1 MCSPPDRCYIFLK
14 LLFCKLLIQFQE
26 ACKEWFLSCGKYAPP
41 GCRDLP
47 DIAYIPLKPKQIIGF
62 WPTSTMFVIL
72 SVSLFYNFA
81 AINGTLEKMSG
92 ALLYA
97 CRNFPG
103 LLPYAL
109 FAVAV
114 ILSVMGATFFTVL
127 AFLAP
132 ITLVICDES
141 RMDKLTGAVAINCG
155 ALAGGNFPTSNLG
168 VVFRGLSD
176 TAYEASPEIAAVD
189 SFNMEMKIFAF
200 AIFFSLILITIFR
213 FGFKENRN
221 IGKGVTFKKP
231 ESFTKD
237 QKTTL
242 TLMMAMMAVVLIF
255 PLLNILMPGNAAVKY
270 ISGKVDVGLVA
281 IIFTVIALLLKLAP
295 QKEAIAKVPWNTII
309 MIAGAGMLIAVAVEA
324 GTIEALSTWIGSN
337 VPKPLVPI
345 AFCLVGAIMSF
356 FSSTTGVVAPALFP
370 LIPNLAASVGL
381 SAPVLFACTILGAQ
395 SSAISP
401 FSSGGSLILG
411 STPKEEERNELFNRL
426 LMVAVP
432 ISVITCTIYNF
443 VIAMVL

>member
-1 MCSPPDRCYIFLK
+1 MLSLIIILAIAIAIFLGYK
-14 LLFCKLLIQFQE
+14 TKINTGLFCIVF
-26 ACKEWFLSCGKYAPP
+26 
-41 GCRDLP
+41 
-47 DIAYIPLKPKQIIGF
+47 AYIIGCFVMGLKPKAVIGY
-62 WPTSTMFVIL
+62 WPVSTMFVIL
-72 SVSLFYNFA
+72 SVSLFYNVA

-97 CRNFPG
+97 CRSFPG

-132 ITLVICDES
+132 ITLVICEES
-141 RMDKLTGAVAINCG
+141 KMDKLTGAVAINAG

-168 VVFRGLSD
+168 VIFRGLAD
-176 TAYEASPEIAAVD
+176 TAFEAAPDLEAIET
-189 SFNMEMKIFAF
+189 FGMEMQIFVF
-200 AIFFSLILITIFR
+200 AILFSLILITVFR
-213 FGFKENRN
+213 FGFKSNRN

-231 ESFTKD
+231 EAFDAK

-242 TLMMAMMAVVLIF
+242 IMMLAMMAVVLIF
-255 PLLNILMPGNAAVKY
+255 PLLQIVLPKNQAISF
-270 ISGKVDVGLVA
+270 ISGKIDVGLVA
-281 IIFTVIALLLKLAP
+281 IIFAVIAFLLKLAP
-295 QKEAIAKVPWNTII
+295 QKDAIAKIPWNTII

-337 VPKPLVPI
+337 VPGPLVPI
-345 AFCLVGAIMSF
+345 AFSIVGAIMSF

-370 LIPNLAASVGL
+370 LIPGIAASA
-381 SAPVLFACTILGAQ
+381 SINPVALFACTVLGAQ

-401 FSSGGSLILG
+401 FSSGGSLIMG
-411 STPKEEERNELFNRL
+411 SCGNEEERNILFNRL

-432 ISVITCTIYNF
+432 ISVLLCAAFNF
-443 VIAMVL
+443 VVAFIL

>member
-1 MCSPPDRCYIFLK
+1 MLSVAIILAIALAIFLGYK
-14 LLFCKLLIQFQE
+14 TKINTGLFCIVF
-26 ACKEWFLSCGKYAPP
+26 
-41 GCRDLP
+41 
-47 DIAYIPLKPKQIIGF
+47 AYIIGCFVMGLKPKQVIGY

-97 CRNFPG
+97 CRKFPG

-109 FAVAV
+109 LAVAV
-114 ILSVMGATFFTVL
+114 ILSVMGATYFTVL

-168 VVFRGLSD
+168 VIFRGLAD
-176 TAYEASPEIAAVD
+176 TAFEASPDVAAVET
-189 SFNMEMKIFAF
+189 FGMEMKIFLF
-200 AIFFSLILITIFR
+200 SVLFSLVLVTIFR

-231 ESFTKD
+231 AVFTKD
-237 QKTTL
+237 QKITL
-242 TLMMAMMAVVLIF
+242 SLMMIMMVVVLIF
-255 PLLNILMPGNAAVKY
+255 PLMQILMSGNAAIQY
-270 ISGKVDVGLVA
+270 ISSKVDVGLVA
-281 IIFTVIALLLKLAP
+281 IVFAVIALLLKLAP
-295 QKEAIAKVPWNTII
+295 QKETLAKIPWNTIV

-324 GTIEALSTWIGSN
+324 GTIDALSTWIGSN

-345 AFCLVGAIMSF
+345 AFSIVGAIMSF

-370 LIPNLAASVGL
+370 LIPNLAASAGL
-381 SAPVLFACTILGAQ
+381 SSSALFACTIIGAQ

-411 STPKEEERNELFNRL
+411 STPKEEDRNMLFNRL

-432 ISVITCTIYNF
+432 ISVLFGAAYNF
-443 VIAMVL
+443 ALAMIL

>member
-1 MCSPPDRCYIFLK
+1 MLSLVIVLSIAVAIFLGYK
-14 LLFCKLLIQFQE
+14 TKINTGFFCIVF
-26 ACKEWFLSCGKYAPP
+26 AYAI
-41 GCRDLP
+41 GCF
-47 DIAYIPLKPKQIIGF
+47 AMGLKPKEIIAF

-72 SVSLFYNFA
+72 SVSLFYNVA
-81 AINGTLEKMSG
+81 AINGTLEKMSS

-97 CRNFPG
+97 CRAFPG

-114 ILSVMGATFFTVL
+114 VLSIMGATFFTVL

-132 ITLVICDES
+132 ITMVICEES

-168 VVFRGLSD
+168 VIFRGLAD
-176 TAYEASPEIAAVD
+176 TAYEAAPELSAPD
-189 SFNMEMKIFAF
+189 TFGMEMQIFLF
-200 AIFFSLILITIFR
+200 AVLFSLVLISIFR
-213 FGFKENRN
+213 FCFKENRN

-231 ESFTKD
+231 EAFDTK
-237 QKTTL
+237 QKQTL
-242 TLMMAMMAVVLIF
+242 ILMIIMMVVVLIF
-255 PLLNILMPGNAAVKY
+255 PLLKLFAGENAA
-270 ISGKVDVGLVA
+270 ISFISSKIDVGLVA
-281 IIFTVIALLLKLAP
+281 ICFAVIAFLMKLAP
-295 QKEAIAKVPWNTII
+295 QKDAIAKIPWNTII

-337 VPKPLVPI
+337 VPAPLVPI
-345 AFCLVGAIMSF
+345 AFSIVGAFMSF

-370 LIPNLAASVGL
+370 LIPGIAASTGL
-381 SAPVLFACTILGAQ
+381 NAAALFACTVLGAQ

-411 STPKEEERNELFNRL
+411 SMSNEEERGSMFNRL

-432 ISVITCTIYNF
+432 ISVIICAAYNF
-443 VIAMVL
+443 IVAFIL

>member
-1 MCSPPDRCYIFLK
+1 MLSVAIILAIALAIFLGYK
-14 LLFCKLLIQFQE
+14 TKINTGLFCIVF
-26 ACKEWFLSCGKYAPP
+26 
-41 GCRDLP
+41 
-47 DIAYIPLKPKQIIGF
+47 AYIIGCFVMGLKPKQVIGY

-97 CRNFPG
+97 CRKFPG

-109 FAVAV
+109 LAVAV
-114 ILSVMGATFFTVL
+114 ILSVMGATYFTVL

-168 VVFRGLSD
+168 VIFRGLAD
-176 TAYEASPEIAAVD
+176 TAFEASPDVAAVET
-189 SFNMEMKIFAF
+189 FGMEMKIFLF
-200 AIFFSLILITIFR
+200 SVLFSLVLVTIFR

-231 ESFTKD
+231 EVFTKD
-237 QKTTL
+237 QKITL
-242 TLMMAMMAVVLIF
+242 SLMMIMMVVVLIF
-255 PLLNILMPGNAAVKY
+255 PLMQILMSGNAAIQY
-270 ISGKVDVGLVA
+270 ISSKVDVGLVA
-281 IIFTVIALLLKLAP
+281 IVFAVIALLLKLAP
-295 QKEAIAKVPWNTII
+295 QKEALAKIPWNTIV

-324 GTIEALSTWIGSN
+324 GTIDALSTWIGSN

-345 AFCLVGAIMSF
+345 AFSIVGAIMSF

-370 LIPNLAASVGL
+370 LIPNLAASAGL
-381 SAPVLFACTILGAQ
+381 TSSALFACTIIGAQ

-411 STPKEEERNELFNRL
+411 STPKEEDRNRLFNRL

-432 ISVITCTIYNF
+432 ISVLFGAAYNF
-443 VIAMVL
+443 ALAMIL

>member
-1 MCSPPDRCYIFLK
+1 MLSLIIILAIAIAIFLGYK
-14 LLFCKLLIQFQE
+14 TKINTGLFCIVF
-26 ACKEWFLSCGKYAPP
+26 
-41 GCRDLP
+41 
-47 DIAYIPLKPKQIIGF
+47 AYIIGCFVMGLKPKAVIGY
-62 WPTSTMFVIL
+62 WPVSTMFVIL
-72 SVSLFYNFA
+72 SVSLFYNVA

-97 CRNFPG
+97 CRSFPG

-132 ITLVICDES
+132 ITLVICEES
-141 RMDKLTGAVAINCG
+141 KMDKLTGAVAINAG

-168 VVFRGLSD
+168 VIFRGLAD
-176 TAYEASPEIAAVD
+176 TAFEAAPDLEAIET
-189 SFNMEMKIFAF
+189 FGMEMQIFVF
-200 AIFFSLILITIFR
+200 AILFSLILITVFR
-213 FGFKENRN
+213 FGFKSNRN

-231 ESFTKD
+231 EAFDAK

-242 TLMMAMMAVVLIF
+242 IMMLAMMAVVLIF
-255 PLLNILMPGNAAVKY
+255 PLLQIILPKNQTISF
-270 ISGKVDVGLVA
+270 ISGKIDVGLVA
-281 IIFTVIALLLKLAP
+281 IIFAVIAFLLKLAP
-295 QKEAIAKVPWNTII
+295 QKDAIAKIPWNTII

-337 VPKPLVPI
+337 VPGPLVPI
-345 AFCLVGAIMSF
+345 AFSIVGAIMSF

-370 LIPNLAASVGL
+370 LIPGIAASA
-381 SAPVLFACTILGAQ
+381 SINPVALFACTVLGAQ

-401 FSSGGSLILG
+401 FSSGGSLIMG
-411 STPKEEERNELFNRL
+411 SCGNEEERNILFNRL

-432 ISVITCTIYNF
+432 ISVLLCAAFNF
-443 VIAMVL
+443 VVAFIL

>member
-1 MCSPPDRCYIFLK
+1 MLSVAIILAIALAIFLGYK
-14 LLFCKLLIQFQE
+14 TKINTGLFCIVF
-26 ACKEWFLSCGKYAPP
+26 
-41 GCRDLP
+41 
-47 DIAYIPLKPKQIIGF
+47 AYIIGCFVMGLKPKQVIGY

-97 CRNFPG
+97 CRKFPG

-109 FAVAV
+109 LAVAV
-114 ILSVMGATFFTVL
+114 ILSVMGATYFTVL

-168 VVFRGLSD
+168 VIFRGLAD
-176 TAYEASPEIAAVD
+176 TAFEASPDVAAVET
-189 SFNMEMKIFAF
+189 FGMEMKIFLF
-200 AIFFSLILITIFR
+200 SVLFSLVLVTIFR

-231 ESFTKD
+231 AVFTKD
-237 QKTTL
+237 QKITL
-242 TLMMAMMAVVLIF
+242 SLMMIMMVVVLIF
-255 PLLNILMPGNAAVKY
+255 PLMQILMSGNAAIQY
-270 ISGKVDVGLVA
+270 ISSKVDVGLVA
-281 IIFTVIALLLKLAP
+281 IVFAVIALLLKLAP
-295 QKEAIAKVPWNTII
+295 QKEALAKIPWNTIV

-324 GTIEALSTWIGSN
+324 GTIDALSTWIGSN

-345 AFCLVGAIMSF
+345 AFSVVGAIMSF

-370 LIPNLAASVGL
+370 LIPNLAASAGL
-381 SAPVLFACTILGAQ
+381 TSSALFACTIIGAQ

-411 STPKEEERNELFNRL
+411 STPKEEDRNMLFNRL

-432 ISVITCTIYNF
+432 ISVLFGAAYNF
-443 VIAMVL
+443 ALAMIL

>member
-1 MCSPPDRCYIFLK
+1 MLSVAIILAIALAIFLGYK
-14 LLFCKLLIQFQE
+14 TKINTGLFCIVF
-26 ACKEWFLSCGKYAPP
+26 
-41 GCRDLP
+41 
-47 DIAYIPLKPKQIIGF
+47 AYIIGCFVMGLKPKQVIGY

-97 CRNFPG
+97 CRKFPG

-109 FAVAV
+109 LAVAV
-114 ILSVMGATFFTVL
+114 ILSVMGATYFTVL

-168 VVFRGLSD
+168 VIFRGLAD
-176 TAYEASPEIAAVD
+176 TAFEASPDVAAVET
-189 SFNMEMKIFAF
+189 FGMEMKIFLF
-200 AIFFSLILITIFR
+200 SVLFSLVLVTIFR
-213 FGFKENRN
+213 FGFKEYRN

-231 ESFTKD
+231 EVFTKD
-237 QKTTL
+237 QKITL
-242 TLMMAMMAVVLIF
+242 SLMMIMMVVVLIF
-255 PLLNILMPGNAAVKY
+255 PLMQILMSGNAAIQY
-270 ISGKVDVGLVA
+270 ISSKVDVGLVA
-281 IIFTVIALLLKLAP
+281 IVFAVIALLLKLAP
-295 QKEAIAKVPWNTII
+295 QKEALAKIPWNTIV

-324 GTIEALSTWIGSN
+324 GTIDAFSTWIGSN

-345 AFCLVGAIMSF
+345 AFSIVGAIMSF

-370 LIPNLAASVGL
+370 LIPNLAASAGL
-381 SAPVLFACTILGAQ
+381 TSSALFACTIIGAQ

-411 STPKEEERNELFNRL
+411 STPKEEDRNMLFNRL

-432 ISVITCTIYNF
+432 ISVLFGAVYNF
-443 VIAMVL
+443 ALAMIL

>member
-1 MCSPPDRCYIFLK
+1 MLSVAIILAIALAIFLGYK
-14 LLFCKLLIQFQE
+14 TKINTGLFCIVF
-26 ACKEWFLSCGKYAPP
+26 
-41 GCRDLP
+41 
-47 DIAYIPLKPKQIIGF
+47 AYIIGCFVMGLKPKQVIGY

-97 CRNFPG
+97 CRKFPG

-109 FAVAV
+109 LAVAV
-114 ILSVMGATFFTVL
+114 ILSVMGATYFTVL

-168 VVFRGLSD
+168 VIFRGLAD
-176 TAYEASPEIAAVD
+176 TAFEASPDVAAVET
-189 SFNMEMKIFAF
+189 FGMEMKIFLF
-200 AIFFSLILITIFR
+200 SVLFSLVLVTIFR

-231 ESFTKD
+231 EVFTKD
-237 QKTTL
+237 QKITL
-242 TLMMAMMAVVLIF
+242 SLMMIMMVVVLIF
-255 PLLNILMPGNAAVKY
+255 PLMQILMPGNAAIQY
-270 ISGKVDVGLVA
+270 ISSKVDVGLVA
-281 IIFTVIALLLKLAP
+281 IVFAVIALLLKLAP
-295 QKEAIAKVPWNTII
+295 QKEALAKIPWNTIV

-324 GTIEALSTWIGSN
+324 GTIDALSTWIGSN

-345 AFCLVGAIMSF
+345 AFSIVGAIMSF

-370 LIPNLAASVGL
+370 LIPNLAASAGL
-381 SAPVLFACTILGAQ
+381 SSSALFACTIIGAQ

-411 STPKEEERNELFNRL
+411 STPKEEDRNMLFNRL

-432 ISVITCTIYNF
+432 ISVLFGAVYNF
-443 VIAMVL
+443 ALTMIL

>member
-1 MCSPPDRCYIFLK
+1 MLSVAIILAIALAIFLGYK
-14 LLFCKLLIQFQE
+14 TKINTGLFCIVF
-26 ACKEWFLSCGKYAPP
+26 
-41 GCRDLP
+41 
-47 DIAYIPLKPKQIIGF
+47 AYIIGCFVMGLKPKQVIGY

-81 AINGTLEKMSG
+81 AINGILEKMSG

-97 CRNFPG
+97 YRKFPG

-109 FAVAV
+109 LAVAV
-114 ILSVMGATFFTVL
+114 ILSVMGATYFTVL

-141 RMDKLTGAVAINCG
+141 RMDKLTDAVAINCG

-168 VVFRGLSD
+168 VIFRGLAD
-176 TAYEASPEIAAVD
+176 TAFEASPDVAAVET
-189 SFNMEMKIFAF
+189 FGMEMKIFLF
-200 AIFFSLILITIFR
+200 SVLFSLVLVTIFR

-231 ESFTKD
+231 EVFTKD
-237 QKTTL
+237 QKITL
-242 TLMMAMMAVVLIF
+242 SLMMIMMVVVLIF
-255 PLLNILMPGNAAVKY
+255 PLMQILMSGNAAIQY
-270 ISGKVDVGLVA
+270 ISSKVDVGLVSIVFA
-281 IIFTVIALLLKLAP
+281 VIARLLKLAP
-295 QKEAIAKVPWNTII
+295 QKEALAKIPWNTIV
-309 MIAGAGMLIAVAVEA
+309 MIVGAGMLIAFS
-324 GTIEALSTWIGSN
+324 I
-337 VPKPLVPI
+337 
-345 AFCLVGAIMSF
+345 VGAIMSF

-370 LIPNLAASVGL
+370 LIPNLAASAGL
-381 SAPVLFACTILGAQ
+381 TSSALFACTIIGAQ

-411 STPKEEERNELFNRL
+411 STPKEEDRNMLFNRL

-432 ISVITCTIYNF
+432 ISVLFGAVYNF
-443 VIAMVL
+443 ALAMVL

>member
-1 MCSPPDRCYIFLK
+1 MLSVAIILAIALAIFLGYK
-14 LLFCKLLIQFQE
+14 TKINTGLFCIVF
-26 ACKEWFLSCGKYAPP
+26 
-41 GCRDLP
+41 
-47 DIAYIPLKPKQIIGF
+47 AYIIGCFVMGLKPKQVIGY

-97 CRNFPG
+97 CRKFPG

-109 FAVAV
+109 LAVAV
-114 ILSVMGATFFTVL
+114 ILSVMGATYFTVL

-168 VVFRGLSD
+168 VIFRGLAD
-176 TAYEASPEIAAVD
+176 TAFEASPDVAAVET
-189 SFNMEMKIFAF
+189 FGMEMKIFLF
-200 AIFFSLILITIFR
+200 SVLFSLVLVTIFR

-231 ESFTKD
+231 EVFTKD
-237 QKTTL
+237 QKITL
-242 TLMMAMMAVVLIF
+242 SLMMIMMVVVLIF
-255 PLLNILMPGNAAVKY
+255 PLMQILMSGNAAIQY
-270 ISGKVDVGLVA
+270 ISSKVDVGLVA
-281 IIFTVIALLLKLAP
+281 IVFAVIALLLKLAP
-295 QKEAIAKVPWNTII
+295 QKEALAKIPWNTIV

-324 GTIEALSTWIGSN
+324 GTIDALSTWIGFN

-345 AFCLVGAIMSF
+345 AFSIVGAIMSF

-370 LIPNLAASVGL
+370 LIPNLAASAGL
-381 SAPVLFACTILGAQ
+381 SSSALFACTIIGAQ

-411 STPKEEERNELFNRL
+411 STPKEDRNMLFNRL
-426 LMVAVP
+426 LMVAVT
-432 ISVITCTIYNF
+432 ISVLFGAVYNF
-443 VIAMVL
+443 ALAMIL

>member
-1 MCSPPDRCYIFLK
+1 MLSLFIILAIAVAIFLGYK
-14 LLFCKLLIQFQE
+14 TKINTGLFCIVF
-26 ACKEWFLSCGKYAPP
+26 
-41 GCRDLP
+41 
-47 DIAYIPLKPKQIIGF
+47 AYIIGCFVMGLKPKEIIGF
-62 WPTSTMFVIL
+62 WPVSTMFVIL
-72 SVSLFYNFA
+72 SVSLFYNVA

-97 CRNFPG
+97 CRSFPG

-132 ITLVICDES
+132 ITLVICEES
-141 RMDKLTGAVAINCG
+141 KMDKLTGAVAINAG

-168 VVFRGLSD
+168 VIFRGLADS
-176 TAYEASPEIAAVD
+176 AYEASPELEAVE
-189 SFNMEMKIFAF
+189 SFGMEMQLFLL
-200 AIFFSLILITIFR
+200 AILFSLILITVFR
-213 FGFKENRN
+213 FGFKSNRN

-231 ESFTKD
+231 EAFDAK
-237 QKTTL
+237 QKKTL
-242 TLMMAMMAVVLIF
+242 FMMIAMMVVVLVF
-255 PLLNILMPGNAAVKY
+255 PLLKILMPSNSTIAF
-270 ISGKVDVGLVA
+270 ISGKIDVGLVA
-281 IIFTVIALLLKLAP
+281 IVFAVIAFLMKLAP
-295 QKEAIAKVPWNTII
+295 QKEAIAKIPWNTII
-309 MIAGAGMLIAVAVEA
+309 MIAGAGMLIAVAVAA

-337 VPKPLVPI
+337 VPAPLVPI
-345 AFCLVGAIMSF
+345 AFSIVGAIMSF

-370 LIPNLAASVGL
+370 LIPGIAASA
-381 SAPVLFACTILGAQ
+381 SINPVALFTCTVLGAQ

-411 STPKEEERNELFNRL
+411 SCGNEEERNVLFNRL

-432 ISVITCTIYNF
+432 ISVLLCAAFNF
-443 VIAMVL
+443 VVAFVL